1 MHAGPGM
8 SVVVT
13 MEIMV
18 AVSAMV
24 STMGGAV
31 EVTDVVDGVTPR
43 QEQAL
48 EMRDDGT
55 PERQWGDATGV
66 AVVMVRAMML
76 GIASSAKGIVSR
88 FAGAWIVTV
97 VVMVSRSGDI
107 VVVVL

>member
-1 MHAGPGM
+1 MTVAII
-8 SVVVT
+8 VVRIVW
-13 MEIMV
+13 V
-18 AVSAMV
+18 LVMV

-48 EMRDDGT
+48 EMRDGGT
-55 PERQWGDATGV
+55 PERQLGDATGE

-76 GIASSAKGIVSR
+76 GIASSARRTVSR
-88 FAGAWIVTV
+88 FWSVTV
-97 VVMVSRSGDI
+97 VVMVSRSGDV